1 MTRDYS
7 PNMLFPP
14 TFSEESSFG
23 LCDGQGGGGGIQL
36 GGGVGG
42 RDGGVNVHF
51 RELSGNVNNIL
62 FEEQYNGYA

>member
-23 LCDGQGGGGGIQL
+23 LCDGQGGGGGVQL
-36 GGGVGG
+36 GSGVVG
-42 RDGGVNVHF
+42 REGGVNVHF
-51 RELSGNVNNIL
+51 RELSGNVNVKKKWL
-62 FEEQYNGYA
+62 G